1 MRRNKAFTL
10 VELLVVIGIIA
21 VLVAMLLPALRRAKD
36 IAQRTMCGSQM
47 RQVTSAWMIYA
58 SDNKGTLVSC
68 DSAPWGWVT
77 DPAGG
82 KTIEQTIKTGLL
94 YPYLK
99 SMKVY
104 RCPTDQ
110 IATRLCTYSL
120 NNYLGT
126 RDRGSWSHVYEI
138 TKLSTIRKT
147 TESIV
152 FIEEND
158 SRGYN
163 MGGFVEWYP
172 LTVNPGQWVDPVA
185 AWHLGGAN
193 FSFAD
198 GHVEY
203 WRWYDPRTAK
213 INDFYQ
219 STPNNKD
226 LERLRIGMVTWPN
239 QMR

>member
-1 MRRNKAFTL
+1 DAAPMAARALAKVHASHVRGL
-10 VELLVVIGIIA
+10 GRSPLVVAGVA
-21 VLVAMLLPALRRAKD
+21 VIPGHRPSHLRGAR
-36 IAQRTMCGSQM
+36 G
-47 RQVTSAWMIYA
+47 
-58 SDNKGTLVSC
+58 
-68 DSAPWGWVT
+68 
-77 DPAGG
+77 
-82 KTIEQTIKTGLL
+82 
-94 YPYLK
+94 
-99 SMKVY
+99 

-147 TESIV
+147 SESIV

-172 LTVNPGQWVDPVA
+172 LTVSPGQWVDPVA

-203 WRWYDPRTAK
+203 WRWYDPRTPK

-226 LERLRIGMVTWPN
+226 LERLRRGMVTWPN
-239 QMR
+239 QMH